1 MNNTFIT
8 MFFLVLLGYCLKKAG
23 ILKQNSGEAMVDL
36 ILYATLPATCLLSIS
51 RTAITARSALTLI
64 GCALLVP
71 LLVLFVLSI
80 FSRNLALTPDTKS
93 VLLASVT
100 ATNLG
105 FFLFPYFEATFGL
118 EALGR
123 LAVYDIGN
131 AFYAYS
137 LTYYVAASG
146 KKEGAVSIRDSLQ
159 KLVRLPG
166 LWASLLG
173 LVISLMGWQLPVWMT
188 DCLEPLAKANS
199 FLAMTALG
207 VFLNLRLEKIPALT
221 AGLAVRVLAGLSIG
235 FLVGWVL
242 GLGGMEQRI
251 VFMAPAMPIGMVV
264 LIYSA
269 REKLNTDFAGQI
281 ISLSILTALV
291 ITPLLLRVPF

>member
-1 MNNTFIT
+1 
-8 MFFLVLLGYCLKKAG
+8 
-23 ILKQNSGEAMVDL
+23 MVSV
-36 ILYATLPATCLLSIS
+36 IFYATLPATCFLSTS
-51 RTAITARSALTLI
+51 RTTITAISAATLI

-71 LLVLFVLSI
+71 VLVLFLLIILSK
-80 FSRNLALTPDTKS
+80 NLDLAPDTKS

-105 FFLFPYFEATFGL
+105 FFLFPYFEATFGI

-131 AFYAYS
+131 AFYAYT

-146 KKEGAVSIRDSLQ
+146 KKEGAVSIRDSLK

-173 LVISLMGWQLPVWMT
+173 LGISLMGWQLPVWIT
-188 DCLEPLAKANS
+188 DCLEPLARANTA
-199 FLAMTALG
+199 LAMMALG
-207 VFLNLRLEKIPALT
+207 MFLNLHLEKIPALT
-221 AGLAVRVLAGLSIG
+221 AGLVVRVLAGLAIG
-235 FLVGWVL
+235 FLVGRVL
-242 GLGGMEQRI
+242 GLTGVDRRI

-291 ITPLLLRVPF
+291 ITPLLLTLSF

>member
-1 MNNTFIT
+1 
-8 MFFLVLLGYCLKKAG
+8 MFFLVLCGYWLKNAG
-23 ILKQNSGEAMVDL
+23 ILKRDCGEAMVSV
-36 ILYATLPATCLLSIS
+36 IFYATLPATCFLSTS
-51 RTAITARSALTLI
+51 RTTITAISAATLI

-71 LLVLFVLSI
+71 VLVLFLLIILSK
-80 FSRNLALTPDTKS
+80 NLDLAPDTKS

-105 FFLFPYFEATFGL
+105 FFLFPYFEATFGI

-131 AFYAYS
+131 AFYAYT

-146 KKEGAVSIRDSLQ
+146 KKEGAVSIRDSLK

-173 LVISLMGWQLPVWMT
+173 LGISLMGWQLPVWIT
-188 DCLEPLAKANS
+188 DCLEPLARANTA
-199 FLAMTALG
+199 LAMMALG
-207 VFLNLRLEKIPALT
+207 MFLNLHLEKIPALT
-221 AGLAVRVLAGLSIG
+221 AGLVVRVLAGLAIG
-235 FLVGWVL
+235 FLVGRVL
-242 GLGGMEQRI
+242 GLTGVDRRI

-291 ITPLLLRVPF
+291 ITPLLLTLSF